1 MTTDNQKMPPPF
13 IVIFTDLDG
22 TLLDHISYKWEEAR
36 PALNLC
42 KRLHIP
48 VIMVSSKTRAEMVV
62 LREKLGLSFPF
73 VSENGGGIF
82 FPNEGSKGA
91 PPGTILAENIWKC
104 SLGMPY
110 QFLVKCL
117 MEIREELGWQIRG
130 FSEMNLDEISHLT
143 GLDLKSSRL
152 AAIREYD
159 EPFIVQEPE
168 DMDLDSL
175 QDAARKRDLKITKG
189 GRFYHLHGK
198 NDKGA
203 AVEKVIS
210 WYRDS
215 HHQVFTIALGDSP
228 NDFSMLKQVDCPVL
242 IGSSH
247 HFPDIEEM
255 IPELRVTQEAGPKGW
270 NSVVLDILGERM

>member
-1 MTTDNQKMPPPF
+1 
-13 IVIFTDLDG
+13 
-22 TLLDHISYKWEEAR
+22 
-36 PALNLC
+36 
-42 KRLHIP
+42 
-48 VIMVSSKTRAEMVV
+48 
-62 LREKLGLSFPF
+62 
-73 VSENGGGIF
+73 
-82 FPNEGSKGA
+82 
-91 PPGTILAENIWKC
+91 
-104 SLGMPY
+104 MPY
-110 QFLVKCL
+110 EFLVKCL

-130 FSEMNLDEISHLT
+130 FSEMNPDEISHLT

-159 EPFIVQEPE
+159 EHFIVEEPE

-175 QDAARKRDLKITKG
+175 QNAAKKRGLKITKG

-215 HHQVFTIALGDSP
+215 HHQVFTIALGNSP
-228 NDFSMLKQVDCPVL
+228 NDVSMLKQVDCPVL
-242 IGSSH
+242 IRSSPP
-247 HFPDIEEM
+247 FPGIGEL
-255 IPELRVTQEAGPKGW
+255 IPALRVTPEVGPKGW